1 MYYDEVQLTTRNV
14 PEVLFL
20 AQKYLIPSLSKIC
33 TEFVGNNLTVENTLP
48 VLDHCFLLGVS
59 KGLEKQCWSIID
71 KHASEVVED
80 NQFLD
85 IDHGTLTALLSRDT
99 LVAKEMVLFRAAV
112 KWAGHECQRL
122 SIPLTVE
129 NKRKVLGDAF
139 YSIRFPLMSMKE
151 FTDEVAQSSFLSH
164 EEVANMYIGFNSSF
178 ESCKVKFPTEP
189 RAKPVH
195 DLFQEAALRCSRF
208 ESNALPPKLSA
219 EALAEQSTD
228 FCFESCNVKSPTEPR
243 VKPANHQLQEPA
255 LRCSR
260 FESNSLRPKLSAEAL
275 AEQSTDSCFESCNVK
290 SPTEPRVKPANHQL
304 QEPALRCS
312 RFESNALRPKL
323 SKEALAQQSTVKFKV
338 NRSIRITGVA
348 LFTTFTNMSQL
359 FQIELRDKSGSLLMS
374 HSADL
379 TNRGSES
386 EIHDIFFTKGV
397 KLERD
402 VVYSIS
408 VVSGDL
414 PVRYGKGPIKEVTC
428 GGVKF
433 EFLDPDSDQ
442 EKEKDQIPE
451 LLFKPLEE
459 GTLV

>member
-1 MYYDEVQLTTRNV
+1 MYYDEVRLTTRNV

-20 AQKYLIPSLSKIC
+20 AQKYLIPSLAKIC

-71 KHASEVVED
+71 KHASEVAEH

-99 LVAKEMVLFRAAV
+99 LVAKEMVLFRGAV

-164 EEVANMYIGFNSSF
+164 EEVANIYIGFNSSF
-178 ESCKVKFPTEP
+178 ESCNVKFPTEP

-195 DLFQEAALRCSRF
+195 DLFEEPALRCSRF
-208 ESNALPPKLSA
+208 ESNALRPKLLA

-228 FCFESCNVKSPTEPR
+228 SSFESCNVKFPTEPR

-260 FESNSLRPKLSAEAL
+260 FESS
-275 AEQSTDSCFESCNVK
+275 
-290 SPTEPRVKPANHQL
+290 
-304 QEPALRCS
+304 
-312 RFESNALRPKL
+312 ALRPKL
-323 SKEALAQQSTVKFKV
+323 STEALAQQSTVKFKV

-348 LFTTFTNMSQL
+348 LFTTFTNTSQL

-402 VVYSIS
+402 VIYSIS

-433 EFLDPDSDQ
+433 EFLDTVSDH
-442 EKEKDQIPE
+442 EKVKDQIPE

>member
-20 AQKYLIPSLSKIC
+20 AQKYLIPSLAKIC

-71 KHASEVVED
+71 KHASEVAEH

-164 EEVANMYIGFNSSF
+164 EEVANMYVGFNSSF

-195 DLFQEAALRCSRF
+195 DLFEEPALRCSRF
-208 ESNALPPKLSA
+208 ESNALRPKLLA

-228 FCFESCNVKSPTEPR
+228 SSFESCNVKFPTEPR

-260 FESNSLRPKLSAEAL
+260 FESS
-275 AEQSTDSCFESCNVK
+275 
-290 SPTEPRVKPANHQL
+290 
-304 QEPALRCS
+304 
-312 RFESNALRPKL
+312 ALRPKL
-323 SKEALAQQSTVKFKV
+323 STEALAQQSTVKFKV

-348 LFTTFTNMSQL
+348 LFTTFTNTSQL

-402 VVYSIS
+402 VIYSIS

-433 EFLDPDSDQ
+433 EFLDTVSDH
-442 EKEKDQIPE
+442 EKVKDQIPE

>member
-20 AQKYLIPSLSKIC
+20 AQKYLIPSLAKIC
-33 TEFVGNNLTVENTLP
+33 TEFVGNNLTAENTLP

-71 KHASEVVED
+71 KHASEVAEH

-208 ESNALPPKLSA
+208 ESNALRPKLSA

-228 FCFESCNVKSPTEPR
+228 SSFESCNVKSPTEPR

-260 FESNSLRPKLSAEAL
+260 FESS
-275 AEQSTDSCFESCNVK
+275 
-290 SPTEPRVKPANHQL
+290 
-304 QEPALRCS
+304 
-312 RFESNALRPKL
+312 ALRPKF
-323 SKEALAQQSTVKFKV
+323 SKEALAQQSTVK
-338 NRSIRITGVA
+338 G
-348 LFTTFTNMSQL
+348 Q
-359 FQIELRDKSGSLLMS
+359 QI
-374 HSADL
+374 H
-379 TNRGSES
+379 
-386 EIHDIFFTKGV
+386 
-397 KLERD
+397 
-402 VVYSIS
+402 
-408 VVSGDL
+408 
-414 PVRYGKGPIKEVTC
+414 
-428 GGVKF
+428 
-433 EFLDPDSDQ
+433 
-442 EKEKDQIPE
+442 
-451 LLFKPLEE
+451 
-459 GTLV
+459 

>member
-1 MYYDEVQLTTRNV
+1 MLRHMYYDEVRLTTRNV
-14 PEVLFL
+14 LEVLFL
-20 AQKYLIPSLSKIC
+20 AQKYLIPNLAKIC

-59 KGLEKQCWSIID
+59 KGLEKQWWSIID
-71 KHASEVVED
+71 KHASEVAEY

-99 LVAKEMVLFRAAV
+99 LVAKEMVLFRVAV

-151 FTDEVAQSSFLSH
+151 FTDEVAQPSFLSH
-164 EEVANMYIGFNSSF
+164 EEVATMYIGFNSSF

-189 RAKPVH
+189 RAKPAH
-195 DLFQEAALRCSRF
+195 DLFQEPALRCSRF
-208 ESNALPPKLSA
+208 EPNAPSPKLPA
-219 EALAEQSTD
+219 EPALAQQSTD
-228 FCFESCNVKSPTEPR
+228 SSFESCNVNFPTDPR

-255 LRCSR
+255 HRCSR
-260 FESNSLRPKLSAEAL
+260 FESNSLRPKLS
-275 AEQSTDSCFESCNVK
+275 T
-290 SPTEPRVKPANHQL
+290 
-304 QEPALRCS
+304 
-312 RFESNALRPKL
+312 
-323 SKEALAQQSTVKFKV
+323 EALAQQSTVKFKV

-348 LFTTFTNMSQL
+348 LFTTFTNTSRL

-433 EFLDPDSDQ
+433 EFLDPVSGH

-459 GTLV
+459 GT

>member
-1 MYYDEVQLTTRNV
+1 MYYDEVQLTPRNV

-20 AQKYLIPSLSKIC
+20 AQKYLIPSLAKIC

-71 KHASEVVED
+71 KHASEVAEH

-151 FTDEVAQSSFLSH
+151 FTAEVAQSSFLSH

-195 DLFQEAALRCSRF
+195 DLFEEPALRCSRF
-208 ESNALPPKLSA
+208 ESNALRPNLLA

-228 FCFESCNVKSPTEPR
+228 SSFESCNVKFPTEPR

-260 FESNSLRPKLSAEAL
+260 FESS
-275 AEQSTDSCFESCNVK
+275 
-290 SPTEPRVKPANHQL
+290 
-304 QEPALRCS
+304 
-312 RFESNALRPKL
+312 ALRPKL
-323 SKEALAQQSTVKFKV
+323 STEALAQQSTVKFKV

-348 LFTTFTNMSQL
+348 LFTTFTNTSQL
-359 FQIELRDKSGSLLMS
+359 FQIELRDKSGSLI
-374 HSADL
+374 DV
-379 TNRGSES
+379 TQRGSYES
-386 EIHDIFFTKGV
+386 W
-397 KLERD
+397 
-402 VVYSIS
+402 
-408 VVSGDL
+408 
-414 PVRYGKGPIKEVTC
+414 
-428 GGVKF
+428 
-433 EFLDPDSDQ
+433 
-442 EKEKDQIPE
+442 
-451 LLFKPLEE
+451 
-459 GTLV
+459 

>member
-20 AQKYLIPSLSKIC
+20 AQKYLIPSLAKIC

-71 KHASEVVED
+71 KHASEVAEH

-208 ESNALPPKLSA
+208 ESNAL
-219 EALAEQSTD
+219 
-228 FCFESCNVKSPTEPR
+228 
-243 VKPANHQLQEPA
+243 
-255 LRCSR
+255 
-260 FESNSLRPKLSAEAL
+260 RPKLLAEAL
-275 AEQSTDSCFESCNVK
+275 AEQSTDSSFESCNVK
-290 SPTEPRVKPANHQL
+290 FPTEPRVKPAHHQL

-323 SKEALAQQSTVKFKV
+323 STEALAQQSTVKFKV

-348 LFTTFTNMSQL
+348 LFTTFTNTSQL

-386 EIHDIFFTKGV
+386 EIHDIFFTKRV

-433 EFLDPDSDQ
+433 EFLDPDSDH

>member
-1 MYYDEVQLTTRNV
+1 MYYDEVRLTTRNV

-20 AQKYLIPSLSKIC
+20 AQKYLIPSLAKIC

-71 KHASEVVED
+71 KHASEVAEH

-164 EEVANMYIGFNSSF
+164 EEVANIYIGFNSSF
-178 ESCKVKFPTEP
+178 ESCNVKFPTEP

-195 DLFQEAALRCSRF
+195 DLFEEPALRCSRF
-208 ESNALPPKLSA
+208 ESNALRPKLLA

-228 FCFESCNVKSPTEPR
+228 SSFESCNVKFPTEPR

-260 FESNSLRPKLSAEAL
+260 FESS
-275 AEQSTDSCFESCNVK
+275 
-290 SPTEPRVKPANHQL
+290 
-304 QEPALRCS
+304 
-312 RFESNALRPKL
+312 ALRPKL
-323 SKEALAQQSTVKFKV
+323 STEALAQQSTVKFKV

-348 LFTTFTNMSQL
+348 LFTTFTNTSQL

-402 VVYSIS
+402 VIYSIS

-433 EFLDPDSDQ
+433 EFLDTVSDH
-442 EKEKDQIPE
+442 EKVKGQIPE

>member
-20 AQKYLIPSLSKIC
+20 AQKYLIPSLAKIC

-71 KHASEVVED
+71 KHASEVAEH

-151 FTDEVAQSSFLSH
+151 FTAEVAQSSFLSH
-164 EEVANMYIGFNSSF
+164 GEVANMYIGFNSSF

-195 DLFQEAALRCSRF
+195 DLFEEPALRCSRF
-208 ESNALPPKLSA
+208 ESNALRPKLLA
-219 EALAEQSTD
+219 KALAEQSTD
-228 FCFESCNVKSPTEPR
+228 SSFESCNVKFPTEPR

-260 FESNSLRPKLSAEAL
+260 FESS
-275 AEQSTDSCFESCNVK
+275 
-290 SPTEPRVKPANHQL
+290 
-304 QEPALRCS
+304 
-312 RFESNALRPKL
+312 ALRPKL
-323 SKEALAQQSTVKFKV
+323 STEALAQQSTVKFKV

-348 LFTTFTNMSQL
+348 LFTTFTNTSQL

-433 EFLDPDSDQ
+433 EFLDTVSDH
-442 EKEKDQIPE
+442 EKVKDQIPE

>member
-20 AQKYLIPSLSKIC
+20 AQKYLIPSLAKIC
-33 TEFVGNNLTVENTLP
+33 TEFVGNNLTAENTLP

-71 KHASEVVED
+71 KHASEVAED

-195 DLFQEAALRCSRF
+195 DLFEEPALRCSRF
-208 ESNALPPKLSA
+208 ESNALRPKLSA

-228 FCFESCNVKSPTEPR
+228 SSFESCNVKSPTEPR

-260 FESNSLRPKLSAEAL
+260 FESS
-275 AEQSTDSCFESCNVK
+275 
-290 SPTEPRVKPANHQL
+290 
-304 QEPALRCS
+304 
-312 RFESNALRPKL
+312 ALRPKL
-323 SKEALAQQSTVKFKV
+323 STEALAQQSTVKFKV

-348 LFTTFTNMSQL
+348 LFTTFTNTSQL
-359 FQIELRDKSGSLLMS
+359 FQIELRDESGSLLMS

-402 VVYSIS
+402 VIYSIS

-414 PVRYGKGPIKEVTC
+414 PVGYGKGPIKEVTC

-433 EFLDPDSDQ
+433 EFLDTVSDH
-442 EKEKDQIPE
+442 EKVKDQIPE

>member
-20 AQKYLIPSLSKIC
+20 AQKYLIPSLAKIC

-59 KGLEKQCWSIID
+59 KGLDKQCWSIID
-71 KHASEVVED
+71 KHASEVAED
-80 NQFLD
+80 NQFVD

-195 DLFQEAALRCSRF
+195 DLFEEPALRCSRF
-208 ESNALPPKLSA
+208 ESNALRPKLLA

-228 FCFESCNVKSPTEPR
+228 SSFESCNVKFPTEPR

-260 FESNSLRPKLSAEAL
+260 FESS
-275 AEQSTDSCFESCNVK
+275 
-290 SPTEPRVKPANHQL
+290 
-304 QEPALRCS
+304 
-312 RFESNALRPKL
+312 ALRPKL
-323 SKEALAQQSTVKFKV
+323 STDALAQQSTVKFKV
-338 NRSIRITGVA
+338 NRSIRITGLA
-348 LFTTFTNMSQL
+348 LFTTFTNTSQL

-402 VVYSIS
+402 VIYSIS
-408 VVSGDL
+408 VVSDL

-433 EFLDPDSDQ
+433 EFLDTVSDH
-442 EKEKDQIPE
+442 EKVKDQIPE

>member
-20 AQKYLIPSLSKIC
+20 AHKYLIPSLAKIC

-71 KHASEVVED
+71 KHASEVAED

-129 NKRKVLGDAF
+129 NKRKVLGDTF

-195 DLFQEAALRCSRF
+195 DLFEEPALRCSRF
-208 ESNALPPKLSA
+208 ESNALRPKLLA

-228 FCFESCNVKSPTEPR
+228 SSFESCNVKFPTEPR

-260 FESNSLRPKLSAEAL
+260 FESS
-275 AEQSTDSCFESCNVK
+275 
-290 SPTEPRVKPANHQL
+290 
-304 QEPALRCS
+304 
-312 RFESNALRPKL
+312 ALRPKL
-323 SKEALAQQSTVKFKV
+323 STEALAQQSTVKFKV

-348 LFTTFTNMSQL
+348 LFTTFTNTSQL

-402 VVYSIS
+402 VIYSIS

-414 PVRYGKGPIKEVTC
+414 PVRYGKGSIKEVTC

-433 EFLDPDSDQ
+433 EFLDTVSDH
-442 EKEKDQIPE
+442 EKVKDQIPE

>member
-20 AQKYLIPSLSKIC
+20 AQKYLIPSLAKIC

-71 KHASEVVED
+71 KHASEVAED

-139 YSIRFPLMSMKE
+139 YSIRFPLMSTKE

-189 RAKPVH
+189 RAKPAH
-195 DLFQEAALRCSRF
+195 DLFEEPALRCSRF
-208 ESNALPPKLSA
+208 ESNALRPKLLA

-228 FCFESCNVKSPTEPR
+228 SSFESCNVKFPTEPR

-255 LRCSR
+255 LRCPR
-260 FESNSLRPKLSAEAL
+260 FESS
-275 AEQSTDSCFESCNVK
+275 
-290 SPTEPRVKPANHQL
+290 
-304 QEPALRCS
+304 
-312 RFESNALRPKL
+312 ALRPKL
-323 SKEALAQQSTVKFKV
+323 STEALAQQSTVKFKV

-348 LFTTFTNMSQL
+348 LFTTFTNTSQL

-402 VVYSIS
+402 VIYSIS

-433 EFLDPDSDQ
+433 EFLDTVSDH
-442 EKEKDQIPE
+442 EKVKDQIPE

>member
-20 AQKYLIPSLSKIC
+20 AQKYLIPSLAKIC

-71 KHASEVVED
+71 KHASEVAED

-151 FTDEVAQSSFLSH
+151 FTDEVAQSSFLNH

-195 DLFQEAALRCSRF
+195 DLFEEPALRCSRF
-208 ESNALPPKLSA
+208 ESNALRPKLLA

-228 FCFESCNVKSPTEPR
+228 SSFESCNVKFPTELR

-260 FESNSLRPKLSAEAL
+260 FESSVLRPKLS
-275 AEQSTDSCFESCNVK
+275 T
-290 SPTEPRVKPANHQL
+290 
-304 QEPALRCS
+304 
-312 RFESNALRPKL
+312 
-323 SKEALAQQSTVKFKV
+323 EALAQQSTVKFKV

-348 LFTTFTNMSQL
+348 LFTTFTNTSQL

-402 VVYSIS
+402 VIYSIS

-433 EFLDPDSDQ
+433 EFLDTVSDH
-442 EKEKDQIPE
+442 EKVKDQIPE

>member
-20 AQKYLIPSLSKIC
+20 AQKYLIPSLAKIC
-33 TEFVGNNLTVENTLP
+33 TEFVGNNLTVESTLP

-71 KHASEVVED
+71 KHASEVAEH

-129 NKRKVLGDAF
+129 NKRNVLGDAF

-178 ESCKVKFPTEP
+178 ESCKVKFPTES

-195 DLFQEAALRCSRF
+195 DLFEEPALRCSRF
-208 ESNALPPKLSA
+208 ESNALRPKLLA

-228 FCFESCNVKSPTEPR
+228 SSFESCNVKFPTEPR

-260 FESNSLRPKLSAEAL
+260 FESS
-275 AEQSTDSCFESCNVK
+275 
-290 SPTEPRVKPANHQL
+290 
-304 QEPALRCS
+304 
-312 RFESNALRPKL
+312 ALRPKL
-323 SKEALAQQSTVKFKV
+323 STEALAQQSTVKFKV

-348 LFTTFTNMSQL
+348 LFTTFTNTSQL

-402 VVYSIS
+402 VIYSIS

-433 EFLDPDSDQ
+433 EFLDTVSDH
-442 EKEKDQIPE
+442 EKVKDQIPE

>member
-20 AQKYLIPSLSKIC
+20 AQKYLIPSLAKIC

-71 KHASEVVED
+71 KHASEVAEH

-151 FTDEVAQSSFLSH
+151 FTAEVAQSSFLSH
-164 EEVANMYIGFNSSF
+164 GEVANMYIGFNSSF

-195 DLFQEAALRCSRF
+195 DLFEEPALRCSRF
-208 ESNALPPKLSA
+208 ESNALRPKLLA

-228 FCFESCNVKSPTEPR
+228 SSFESCNVKFPTEPR

-260 FESNSLRPKLSAEAL
+260 FESS
-275 AEQSTDSCFESCNVK
+275 
-290 SPTEPRVKPANHQL
+290 
-304 QEPALRCS
+304 
-312 RFESNALRPKL
+312 ALRPKL
-323 SKEALAQQSTVKFKV
+323 STEALAQQSTVKFKV

-348 LFTTFTNMSQL
+348 LFTTFTNTSQL

-402 VVYSIS
+402 VIYSIS

-414 PVRYGKGPIKEVTC
+414 PVGYGKGPIKEVTC

-433 EFLDPDSDQ
+433 EFLDTVSDH
-442 EKEKDQIPE
+442 EKVKDQIPE

>member
-20 AQKYLIPSLSKIC
+20 AQKYLIPSLAKIC

-71 KHASEVVED
+71 KHASEVAED

-195 DLFQEAALRCSRF
+195 DLFE
-208 ESNALPPKLSA
+208 
-219 EALAEQSTD
+219 
-228 FCFESCNVKSPTEPR
+228 
-243 VKPANHQLQEPA
+243 
-255 LRCSR
+255 
-260 FESNSLRPKLSAEAL
+260 
-275 AEQSTDSCFESCNVK
+275 
-290 SPTEPRVKPANHQL
+290 
-304 QEPALRCS
+304 EPALRCS

-323 SKEALAQQSTVKFKV
+323 LAEALAEQSTDSSFESCNVKFPTEPRVKPTNHQLQEPALRCSRFESSALRPKLSTEALAQQSTVKFKV

-348 LFTTFTNMSQL
+348 LFTTFTNTSQL

-402 VVYSIS
+402 VIYSIS

-433 EFLDPDSDQ
+433 EFLDTVSDH
-442 EKEKDQIPE
+442 EKVKDQIPE

>member
-1 MYYDEVQLTTRNV
+1 MYYDEVQLTTGNV

-20 AQKYLIPSLSKIC
+20 AQKYLIPSLAKIC

-71 KHASEVVED
+71 KHASEVAED

-195 DLFQEAALRCSRF
+195 DLFEEPALRCSRF
-208 ESNALPPKLSA
+208 ESNALRPKLLA

-228 FCFESCNVKSPTEPR
+228 SSFESCNVKFPTEPR

-260 FESNSLRPKLSAEAL
+260 FESSAQRPKLS
-275 AEQSTDSCFESCNVK
+275 T
-290 SPTEPRVKPANHQL
+290 
-304 QEPALRCS
+304 
-312 RFESNALRPKL
+312 
-323 SKEALAQQSTVKFKV
+323 EALAQQSTVKFKV

-348 LFTTFTNMSQL
+348 LFTTFTNTSQL

-402 VVYSIS
+402 VIYSIS

-414 PVRYGKGPIKEVTC
+414 PVRYGKGSIKEVTC

-433 EFLDPDSDQ
+433 EFLDTVSDH
-442 EKEKDQIPE
+442 EKVKDQIPE

>member
-20 AQKYLIPSLSKIC
+20 AQKYLIPSLAKIC

-71 KHASEVVED
+71 KHASEVAED

-85 IDHGTLTALLSRDT
+85 IDHGTLTALLSRDI

-195 DLFQEAALRCSRF
+195 DLFEEPALRCSRF
-208 ESNALPPKLSA
+208 ESNALRPKLLA

-228 FCFESCNVKSPTEPR
+228 SSFESCNVKFPTEPR

-260 FESNSLRPKLSAEAL
+260 FESSALHPKLS
-275 AEQSTDSCFESCNVK
+275 T
-290 SPTEPRVKPANHQL
+290 
-304 QEPALRCS
+304 
-312 RFESNALRPKL
+312 
-323 SKEALAQQSTVKFKV
+323 EALAQQSTVKFKV

-348 LFTTFTNMSQL
+348 LFTTFTNTSQL

-402 VVYSIS
+402 VIYSIS

-433 EFLDPDSDQ
+433 EFLDTVSDH
-442 EKEKDQIPE
+442 EKVKDQIPE

>member
-20 AQKYLIPSLSKIC
+20 AQKYLIPSLAKIC

-71 KHASEVVED
+71 KHASEVAEH

-195 DLFQEAALRCSRF
+195 DLFEEPALRCSRF
-208 ESNALPPKLSA
+208 ESNALRPKLLA

-228 FCFESCNVKSPTEPR
+228 SSFESCNVKFPTEPR

-260 FESNSLRPKLSAEAL
+260 FESS
-275 AEQSTDSCFESCNVK
+275 
-290 SPTEPRVKPANHQL
+290 
-304 QEPALRCS
+304 
-312 RFESNALRPKL
+312 ALRPKL
-323 SKEALAQQSTVKFKV
+323 STEALAQQSTVKFKV

-348 LFTTFTNMSQL
+348 LFTTFTNTSQL

-414 PVRYGKGPIKEVTC
+414 PVRYGKGPIKKVTC

-433 EFLDPDSDQ
+433 EFLDTVSDH
-442 EKEKDQIPE
+442 EKVKDQIPE

>member
-33 TEFVGNNLTVENTLP
+33 TEFVGNNLTVKNTLP

-71 KHASEVVED
+71 KHASEVAED

-208 ESNALPPKLSA
+208 ECNA
-219 EALAEQSTD
+219 
-228 FCFESCNVKSPTEPR
+228 
-243 VKPANHQLQEPA
+243 
-255 LRCSR
+255 
-260 FESNSLRPKLSAEAL
+260 LRPKLSAEAL
-275 AEQSTDSCFESCNVK
+275 AQQSTDSCFESCNVK

-348 LFTTFTNMSQL
+348 LFTTFTNTSQL

>member
-1 MYYDEVQLTTRNV
+1 
-14 PEVLFL
+14 
-20 AQKYLIPSLSKIC
+20 
-33 TEFVGNNLTVENTLP
+33 
-48 VLDHCFLLGVS
+48 
-59 KGLEKQCWSIID
+59 
-71 KHASEVVED
+71 
-80 NQFLD
+80 
-85 IDHGTLTALLSRDT
+85 
-99 LVAKEMVLFRAAV
+99 
-112 KWAGHECQRL
+112 
-122 SIPLTVE
+122 
-129 NKRKVLGDAF
+129 
-139 YSIRFPLMSMKE
+139 MSMKE

-164 EEVANMYIGFNSSF
+164 EEVATMYIGFNSSF

-189 RAKPVH
+189 RAKPAH
-195 DLFQEAALRCSRF
+195 DLFQEPALRCSRF
-208 ESNALPPKLSA
+208 EPNAPSPKLPA
-219 EALAEQSTD
+219 EPALAQQSTD
-228 FCFESCNVKSPTEPR
+228 SSFESCNVNFPTEPR

-255 LRCSR
+255 HRCSR
-260 FESNSLRPKLSAEAL
+260 FEPNAPSPKLPAEPAL
-275 AEQSTDSCFESCNVK
+275 AQQSTDSSFESCNVNF
-290 SPTEPRVKPANHQL
+290 PTEPRVKPANHQL
-304 QEPALRCS
+304 QEPAHRCS
-312 RFESNALRPKL
+312 RFESNSLRPKL
-323 SKEALAQQSTVKFKV
+323 STEALAQQSTVKFKV

-348 LFTTFTNMSQL
+348 LFTTFTNTSRL

-433 EFLDPDSDQ
+433 EFLDPVSGH

-459 GTLV
+459 ETLV

>member
-1 MYYDEVQLTTRNV
+1 MYYDEVRLTTRNV
-14 PEVLFL
+14 LEVLFL
-20 AQKYLIPSLSKIC
+20 AQKYLIPNLAKIC

-71 KHASEVVED
+71 KHASEVAEH

-139 YSIRFPLMSMKE
+139 YSIRFPLMSVKE

-164 EEVANMYIGFNSSF
+164 EEVATMYIGFNSSF

-189 RAKPVH
+189 RAKPAH
-195 DLFQEAALRCSRF
+195 DLFQEPALRCSRF
-208 ESNALPPKLSA
+208 EPNAPSPKLPA
-219 EALAEQSTD
+219 EPALAQQSTD
-228 FCFESCNVKSPTEPR
+228 SSFESCNVNFATEPR

-255 LRCSR
+255 HRCSR
-260 FESNSLRPKLSAEAL
+260 FESNSLRPKLS
-275 AEQSTDSCFESCNVK
+275 T
-290 SPTEPRVKPANHQL
+290 
-304 QEPALRCS
+304 
-312 RFESNALRPKL
+312 
-323 SKEALAQQSTVKFKV
+323 EALAQQSTVKFKV

-348 LFTTFTNMSQL
+348 LFTTFTNTSRL

-433 EFLDPDSDQ
+433 EFLDPVSGH

>member
-1 MYYDEVQLTTRNV
+1 MYYDEVRLTTRNV

-33 TEFVGNNLTVENTLP
+33 TEFVGNNLTVKNTLP

-71 KHASEVVED
+71 KHASEVAED

-99 LVAKEMVLFRAAV
+99 LVAKEMVLFRAAI
-112 KWAGHECQRL
+112 KWAGQECQRL

-129 NKRKVLGDAF
+129 NKGKVLGDAF

-178 ESCKVKFPTEP
+178 ESCKVKFSTEP
-189 RAKPVH
+189 RAKLAH
-195 DLFQEAALRCSRF
+195 DLFQEPTLRCSRF
-208 ESNALPPKLSA
+208 ESNALRPKLSA
-219 EALAEQSTD
+219 EALAQQSTD
-228 FCFESCNVKSPTEPR
+228 SSFESCNVKSPTEPR
-243 VKPANHQLQEPA
+243 VKHA
-255 LRCSR
+255 
-260 FESNSLRPKLSAEAL
+260 
-275 AEQSTDSCFESCNVK
+275 D
-290 SPTEPRVKPANHQL
+290 HQL

-323 SKEALAQQSTVKFKV
+323 STKALAQQATVKFKV

-348 LFTTFTNMSQL
+348 LFTTFTNASQL

-374 HSADL
+374 HSAEL

-414 PVRYGKGPIKEVTC
+414 PVRYGKGPIMEVTC

-433 EFLDPDSDQ
+433 EFLDTVSDH
-442 EKEKDQIPE
+442 EKVKDQIPE
-451 LLFKPLEE
+451 LLFKPLEK

>member
-20 AQKYLIPSLSKIC
+20 AQKYLIPSLAKIC

-71 KHASEVVED
+71 KHASEVAED

-164 EEVANMYIGFNSSF
+164 EEVANIYIGFNSSF
-178 ESCKVKFPTEP
+178 ESCNVKFPTEP

-195 DLFQEAALRCSRF
+195 DLFEEPALRCWRF
-208 ESNALPPKLSA
+208 ESNALRPKLLA

-228 FCFESCNVKSPTEPR
+228 SSFESCNVKFPTEPR

-260 FESNSLRPKLSAEAL
+260 FESS
-275 AEQSTDSCFESCNVK
+275 
-290 SPTEPRVKPANHQL
+290 
-304 QEPALRCS
+304 
-312 RFESNALRPKL
+312 ALRPKL
-323 SKEALAQQSTVKFKV
+323 STEALAQQSTVKFKV

-348 LFTTFTNMSQL
+348 LFTTFTNTSQL

-402 VVYSIS
+402 VIYSIS

-433 EFLDPDSDQ
+433 EFLDTVSDH
-442 EKEKDQIPE
+442 EKVKDQIPE

>member
-20 AQKYLIPSLSKIC
+20 AQKYLIPSLAKIC
-33 TEFVGNNLTVENTLP
+33 TEFVGNNLTVKNTLP

-71 KHASEVVED
+71 KHASEVAEH

-151 FTDEVAQSSFLSH
+151 FTEEVAQSSFLSH

-208 ESNALPPKLSA
+208 ESNALRPKLSA
-219 EALAEQSTD
+219 EALAQQSTHSN
-228 FCFESCNVKSPTEPR
+228 FESCNVKFPTEPR

-260 FESNSLRPKLSAEAL
+260 FE
-275 AEQSTDSCFESCNVK
+275 T
-290 SPTEPRVKPANHQL
+290 
-304 QEPALRCS
+304 
-312 RFESNALRPKL
+312 NALRPKL
-323 SKEALAQQSTVKFKV
+323 STEALAQQSTVKFKV

-348 LFTTFTNMSQL
+348 LFTTFTNTSQL

-433 EFLDPDSDQ
+433 EFLDTVSDH
-442 EKEKDQIPE
+442 EKVKDQIPE

>member
-20 AQKYLIPSLSKIC
+20 AQKYLIPSLAKIC

-71 KHASEVVED
+71 KHASEVAED

-189 RAKPVH
+189 RAKPAH
-195 DLFQEAALRCSRF
+195 DLFEEPALRCSRF
-208 ESNALPPKLSA
+208 ESNALRPKLLA

-228 FCFESCNVKSPTEPR
+228 SSFESCNVKFPTEPR

-260 FESNSLRPKLSAEAL
+260 FESS
-275 AEQSTDSCFESCNVK
+275 
-290 SPTEPRVKPANHQL
+290 
-304 QEPALRCS
+304 
-312 RFESNALRPKL
+312 ALRPKL
-323 SKEALAQQSTVKFKV
+323 STEALAQQSTVKFKV

-348 LFTTFTNMSQL
+348 LFTTFTNTSQL

-433 EFLDPDSDQ
+433 EFLDTVSDH
-442 EKEKDQIPE
+442 EKVKDQIPE

>member
-20 AQKYLIPSLSKIC
+20 AQKYLIPSLAKIC

-71 KHASEVVED
+71 RHASEVAEH

-195 DLFQEAALRCSRF
+195 DLFEEPALRCSRF
-208 ESNALPPKLSA
+208 ESNALRPKLLA

-228 FCFESCNVKSPTEPR
+228 SSFESCNVKFPTEPR

-260 FESNSLRPKLSAEAL
+260 FESS
-275 AEQSTDSCFESCNVK
+275 
-290 SPTEPRVKPANHQL
+290 
-304 QEPALRCS
+304 
-312 RFESNALRPKL
+312 ALRPKL
-323 SKEALAQQSTVKFKV
+323 STEALAQQSTVKFKV

-348 LFTTFTNMSQL
+348 LFTTFTNTSQL

-402 VVYSIS
+402 VIYSIS

-433 EFLDPDSDQ
+433 EFLDTVSDH
-442 EKEKDQIPE
+442 EKVKDQIPE

>member
-20 AQKYLIPSLSKIC
+20 AQKYLIPSLAKIC

-71 KHASEVVED
+71 KHASEVAEH

-195 DLFQEAALRCSRF
+195 DLFEEPALRCSRF
-208 ESNALPPKLSA
+208 ESNALRPKLLA

-228 FCFESCNVKSPTEPR
+228 SSFESCNVKFPTEPR

-260 FESNSLRPKLSAEAL
+260 FESS
-275 AEQSTDSCFESCNVK
+275 
-290 SPTEPRVKPANHQL
+290 
-304 QEPALRCS
+304 
-312 RFESNALRPKL
+312 ALRPKL
-323 SKEALAQQSTVKFKV
+323 STEALAQQSIVKFKV

-348 LFTTFTNMSQL
+348 LFTTFTNTSQL

-402 VVYSIS
+402 VIYSIS
-408 VVSGDL
+408 VVCGDL

-433 EFLDPDSDQ
+433 EFLDTVSDH
-442 EKEKDQIPE
+442 EKVKDQIPE

>member
-20 AQKYLIPSLSKIC
+20 AQKYLIPSLAKIC
-33 TEFVGNNLTVENTLP
+33 TEFVGNNLTVKNTLP

-71 KHASEVVED
+71 KHASEVAED

-195 DLFQEAALRCSRF
+195 DLFEEPALRCSRF
-208 ESNALPPKLSA
+208 ESNALRPKLLA

-228 FCFESCNVKSPTEPR
+228 SSFESCNVKFPTEPR

-260 FESNSLRPKLSAEAL
+260 FESS
-275 AEQSTDSCFESCNVK
+275 
-290 SPTEPRVKPANHQL
+290 
-304 QEPALRCS
+304 
-312 RFESNALRPKL
+312 ALRPKL
-323 SKEALAQQSTVKFKV
+323 LTEALAQQSTVKFKV

-348 LFTTFTNMSQL
+348 LFTTFTNTSQL

-402 VVYSIS
+402 VIYSIS

-433 EFLDPDSDQ
+433 EFLDTVSDH
-442 EKEKDQIPE
+442 EKVKDQIPE

>member
-14 PEVLFL
+14 PEGLFL
-20 AQKYLIPSLSKIC
+20 AQKYLIPSLAKIC
-33 TEFVGNNLTVENTLP
+33 TEFVGNNLTVKNTLP

-71 KHASEVVED
+71 KHASEVAED

-164 EEVANMYIGFNSSF
+164 EEVANMYVGFNSSF

-195 DLFQEAALRCSRF
+195 DLFEEPALRCSRF
-208 ESNALPPKLSA
+208 ESNALRPKLLA

-228 FCFESCNVKSPTEPR
+228 SSFESCNVKFPKEPR

-260 FESNSLRPKLSAEAL
+260 FESS
-275 AEQSTDSCFESCNVK
+275 
-290 SPTEPRVKPANHQL
+290 
-304 QEPALRCS
+304 
-312 RFESNALRPKL
+312 ALRPKL
-323 SKEALAQQSTVKFKV
+323 PTEALAQQSTVKFKV

-348 LFTTFTNMSQL
+348 LFTTFTNTSQL

-402 VVYSIS
+402 VIYSIS

-433 EFLDPDSDQ
+433 EFLDTVSDH
-442 EKEKDQIPE
+442 EKVKDQIPE

>member
-1 MYYDEVQLTTRNV
+1 MYYDEVRLTTRNV

-20 AQKYLIPSLSKIC
+20 AQKYLIPSLAKIC

-71 KHASEVVED
+71 KHASEVAEH

-99 LVAKEMVLFRAAV
+99 LVAKEMVLFRGAV

-164 EEVANMYIGFNSSF
+164 EEVANIYIGFNSSF
-178 ESCKVKFPTEP
+178 ESCNVKFPTEP

-195 DLFQEAALRCSRF
+195 DLFEEPALRCSRF
-208 ESNALPPKLSA
+208 ESNAL
-219 EALAEQSTD
+219 
-228 FCFESCNVKSPTEPR
+228 
-243 VKPANHQLQEPA
+243 
-255 LRCSR
+255 
-260 FESNSLRPKLSAEAL
+260 RPKLLAEAL
-275 AEQSTDSCFESCNVK
+275 AEQSTDSSFESCNVK
-290 SPTEPRVKPANHQL
+290 FPTEPRVKPANHQL

-323 SKEALAQQSTVKFKV
+323 STEALAQQSTVKFKV

-348 LFTTFTNMSQL
+348 LFTTFTNTSQL

-402 VVYSIS
+402 VIYSIS

-433 EFLDPDSDQ
+433 EFLDTVSDH
-442 EKEKDQIPE
+442 EKVKDQIPE

>member
-20 AQKYLIPSLSKIC
+20 AQKYLIPSLAKIC

-71 KHASEVVED
+71 KHAYEVVEH

-195 DLFQEAALRCSRF
+195 DLFEEPALRCSRF
-208 ESNALPPKLSA
+208 ESNALRPKLLA

-228 FCFESCNVKSPTEPR
+228 SSFESCNVKFPTEPR

-260 FESNSLRPKLSAEAL
+260 FESS
-275 AEQSTDSCFESCNVK
+275 
-290 SPTEPRVKPANHQL
+290 
-304 QEPALRCS
+304 
-312 RFESNALRPKL
+312 ALRPKL
-323 SKEALAQQSTVKFKV
+323 STEALAQQSTVKFKV

-348 LFTTFTNMSQL
+348 LFTTFTTTSQL

-402 VVYSIS
+402 VIYSIS

-414 PVRYGKGPIKEVTC
+414 PVRHGKGPIKEVTC

-433 EFLDPDSDQ
+433 EFLDTVSDH
-442 EKEKDQIPE
+442 EKVKDQIPE

>member
-20 AQKYLIPSLSKIC
+20 AQKYLIPSLAKIC

-71 KHASEVVED
+71 KHASEVAEH
-80 NQFLD
+80 NQFLG

-164 EEVANMYIGFNSSF
+164 EEVANIYIGFNSSF
-178 ESCKVKFPTEP
+178 ESCNVKFPTEP

-195 DLFQEAALRCSRF
+195 DLFEEPALRCSRF
-208 ESNALPPKLSA
+208 ESNALRPKLLA

-228 FCFESCNVKSPTEPR
+228 SSFESCNVKFPTEPR

-260 FESNSLRPKLSAEAL
+260 FESS
-275 AEQSTDSCFESCNVK
+275 
-290 SPTEPRVKPANHQL
+290 
-304 QEPALRCS
+304 
-312 RFESNALRPKL
+312 ALRPKL
-323 SKEALAQQSTVKFKV
+323 STEALAQQSTVKFKV

-348 LFTTFTNMSQL
+348 LFTTFTNTSQL

-433 EFLDPDSDQ
+433 EFLDTVSDH
-442 EKEKDQIPE
+442 EKVKDQIPE

>member
-20 AQKYLIPSLSKIC
+20 AQKYLIPSLAKIC

-59 KGLEKQCWSIID
+59 KGLEKKCWSIID
-71 KHASEVVED
+71 KHASEVAEHS
-80 NQFLD
+80 QFLD

-164 EEVANMYIGFNSSF
+164 EEVANMYVGFNSSF

-195 DLFQEAALRCSRF
+195 DLFEEPALRCSRF
-208 ESNALPPKLSA
+208 ESNALRPKLLA

-228 FCFESCNVKSPTEPR
+228 SSFESCNVKFPTEPR

-255 LRCSR
+255 LLCSR
-260 FESNSLRPKLSAEAL
+260 FESS
-275 AEQSTDSCFESCNVK
+275 
-290 SPTEPRVKPANHQL
+290 
-304 QEPALRCS
+304 
-312 RFESNALRPKL
+312 ALRPKL
-323 SKEALAQQSTVKFKV
+323 STEALAQQSTVKFKV

-348 LFTTFTNMSQL
+348 LFTTFTNTSQL

-402 VVYSIS
+402 VIYSIS

-433 EFLDPDSDQ
+433 EFLDTVSDH
-442 EKEKDQIPE
+442 EKVKDQIPE